1 MNMSKFTIFPAIHL
15 RNGEVVRFT
24 KGDINN
30 PIVFH
35 TDPVACA
42 QQWID
47 QGAEWL
53 QVINLDA
60 AFDEDATNN
69 WNLIKKMADLDV
81 NIQFGGGIRSMDDVH
96 WAMKV
101 GIKRVI
107 IGTAA
112 VEQPQLMADA
122 IATYGSDAIILA
134 IDADEDGE
142 VKIHGWKA
150 GGSVQATSL
159 AIQMRH
165 LGVTT
170 AILTSIHL
178 DGSMTGVDLDASIA
192 LSQVSGL
199 NIIVGGGIGS
209 LNDVFDCY
217 NNEGITGVI
226 VGKALY
232 TGNLELKKALRAS
245 SKRESFG
252 SNLNKL

>member
-107 IGTAA
+107 IVTAA
-112 VEQPQLMADA
+112 VEQPQLMAAA
-122 IATYGSDAIILA
+122 IAT
-134 IDADEDGE
+134 
-142 VKIHGWKA
+142 
-150 GGSVQATSL
+150 
-159 AIQMRH
+159 
-165 LGVTT
+165 
-170 AILTSIHL
+170 
-178 DGSMTGVDLDASIA
+178 
-192 LSQVSGL
+192 
-199 NIIVGGGIGS
+199 
-209 LNDVFDCY
+209 
-217 NNEGITGVI
+217 
-226 VGKALY
+226 
-232 TGNLELKKALRAS
+232 
-245 SKRESFG
+245 
-252 SNLNKL
+252 

>member
-1 MNMSKFTIFPAIHL
+1 MSINKFTIFPAIHI
-15 RNGEVVRFT
+15 RNGVVVRFT
-24 KGDINN
+24 KGDIDH

-47 QGAEWL
+47 QGAIWL

-69 WNLIKKMADLDV
+69 WSLIKKMADLDV

-96 WAMKV
+96 WAMKI

-112 VEQPQLMADA
+112 IEEPQLMADA
-122 IATYGSDAIILA
+122 IVAYGSDSIILG
-134 IDADEDGE
+134 IDADEAGE

-165 LGVTT
+165 FGVTT

-178 DGSMTGVDLDASIA
+178 DGSMTGVDLEASIA

-209 LNDVFDCY
+209 LADVSDCY
-217 NNEGITGVI
+217 NNAGITGECFVTVLGI
-226 VGKALY
+226 RNSV
-232 TGNLELKKALRAS
+232 R
-245 SKRESFG
+245 
-252 SNLNKL
+252 